1 MDSPKPKDFSDFQV
15 IQNKITF
22 CVKIHKLVFHEVN
35 QKVNEVQQIHEHKW
49 GLVAKNKTD

>member
-1 MDSPKPKDFSDFQV
+1 MDSPKPNDFSDFQV